1 MGGLA
6 IFVLVVLVLVILFIF
21 MAVKTVPQG
30 TTYTVERFG
39 QYTRTLPPGLSF
51 IVPFFDRIGA
61 KMNMQE
67 NVLDIPS
74 QKVITKDNAIVT
86 VDAVAF
92 YQVIDAAKAAY
103 EVQNLT
109 LAMTNLALT
118 NIRSVMGNMALDD
131 VLSKRQ
137 EINDTLLAIIDQATN
152 PWGVKVLRVELKDI
166 VPPEDMVAAMARQM
180 KAEREKRAVI
190 LEAEGVRESSIKRAE
205 GEKQAAILEA
215 EGRREAAF
223 RDAEARERMAE
234 AEAKAT
240 DVVAA
245 AIAAHGTAATN
256 YFLGQRYVEALSR
269 MGTANNSK
277 MIFLP
282 LEASG
287 VLGAISGIAEITRD
301 AIKGGSGGG
310 YGGSPSGSPPPRP
323 SSVPPAPPSG
333 LSPSDGQGGAPQ
345 GPWTRG

>member
-1 MGGLA
+1 MGGLG
-6 IFVLVVLVLVILFIF
+6 IFVLVILVLVVLFIF

-30 TTYTVERFG
+30 TAFTVERFG
-39 QYTRTLPPGLSF
+39 QFTRTLQPGLSF
-51 IVPFFDRIGA
+51 IAPFFDRIGA

-67 NVLDIPS
+67 NVLDVPS

-109 LAMTNLALT
+109 LAMTNLAVT

-166 VPPEDMVAAMARQM
+166 VPPEDMVQAMARQM

-190 LEAEGVRESSIKRAE
+190 LEAEGVREASIKRAE

-223 RDAEARERMAE
+223 RDAEARERLAQ

-240 DVVAA
+240 DMVSA

-269 MGTANNSK
+269 MGTGNNAK
-277 MIFLP
+277 LVFLP
-282 LEASG
+282 LEATG
-287 VLGAISGIAEITRD
+287 IMGAIAGIAEITRD
-301 AIKGGSGGG
+301 AINKGGSGGG
-310 YGGSPSGSPPPRP
+310 AT
-323 SSVPPAPPSG
+323 PAPA
-333 LSPSDGQGGAPQ
+333 GGPPQ

>member
-1 MGGLA
+1 M
-6 IFVLVVLVLVILFIF
+6 
-21 MAVKTVPQG
+21 
-30 TTYTVERFG
+30 
-39 QYTRTLPPGLSF
+39 
-51 IVPFFDRIGA
+51 
-61 KMNMQE
+61 
-67 NVLDIPS
+67 
-74 QKVITKDNAIVT
+74 
-86 VDAVAF
+86 
-92 YQVIDAAKAAY
+92 
-103 EVQNLT
+103 VQ
-109 LAMTNLALT
+109 
-118 NIRSVMGNMALDD
+118 
-131 VLSKRQ
+131 
-137 EINDTLLAIIDQATN
+137 
-152 PWGVKVLRVELKDI
+152 
-166 VPPEDMVAAMARQM
+166 AMARQM

-190 LEAEGVRESSIKRAE
+190 LEAEGVREASIKRAE

-277 MIFLP
+277 LIFLP

-287 VLGAISGIAEITRD
+287 IMGAISGIAEITRD
-301 AIKGGSGGG
+301 AIKGGGGS
-310 YGGSPSGSPPPRP
+310 GGSPSGLPPTRP
-323 SSVPPAPPSG
+323 SSTPPAPPSG
-333 LSPSDGQGGAPQ
+333 VSPAGSAGGNQQ